1 MYQLISDYISR
12 PLTEIINNV
21 ILTNTFPDIWKIAL
35 VTPVPKPGNKANPS
49 NYRPISSLPIL
60 SKVAEKIITIQMR
73 HYLETNSLISPR
85 QYGFR
90 QAHSTQSLLL
100 QLTDKWL
107 KTLDK
112 KTGDRYICL
121 TALDIKKAFDT
132 VHHDTLL
139 CKLANLFNFHPS
151 SAKLIC
157 SYLSTRQQVVKVN
170 NELSSILPVL
180 SGVPQGS
187 ILGPLLFITFIND
200 ITTTCS
206 CYLFA
211 DDCIVEQTGSSPND
225 VITKT
230 NQILPNIS
238 NWYSDNLLK
247 INTGKTSVIL
257 ISNKSVNTQQ
267 LNPVQVQGI
276 NATYTQVMKYLG
288 MYINN
293 SLNWNDH
300 VRLTKNKVMPVVWNF
315 AKIRHLIDL
324 NTARVFY
331 ISIIRPLLE
340 YAAPVIH
347 NMSTTNVNIFEKI
360 QNKCLR
366 IIAQSPPQKSSHILR
381 KQLNIPTITD
391 RRNYLY
397 LCEFFKLQN
406 NLSPKLQ
413 EDNITNVTHQ
423 TAYTLRSTT
432 HANIFLPRM
441 NKSAG
446 QRSLSYLGPH
456 LFNSLPLT
464 IKTSPS
470 FRIFKS
476 RLKKHYLLN

>member
-1 MYQLISDYISR
+1 MKDAKIDALEKKVDILDTEADSQEQYSRRPNLRIQGRPEATEGSADQNVLQLVNVTMSLVPPLVITDFEWSHRIAKDKEGR
-12 PLTEIINNV
+12 PRQRPVIVRFRSERLRDSVYVARKNLKFYNQQQPEAPVFINVNLTARRASLAYHTRLLKRMKKINECW
-21 ILTNTFPDIWKIAL
+21 TA
-35 VTPVPKPGNKANPS
+35 GG
-49 NYRPISSLPIL
+49 
-60 SKVAEKIITIQMR
+60 KIIVKDHANNIIQ
-73 HYLETNSLISPR
+73 IPR

-90 QAHSTQSLLL
+90 QEHSTQSILI

-121 TALDIKKAFDT
+121 TALDTKKAFDT

-139 CKLANLFNFHPS
+139 CKLANLFHFHPS
-151 SAKLIC
+151 SAKLIR
-157 SYLSTRQQVVKVN
+157 SYLSTRQQFVKVN

-187 ILGPLLFITFIND
+187 ILCPLLFITFIND

-211 DDCIVEQTGSSPND
+211 DDCIVEQTGSSQND

-288 MYINN
+288 MYI
-293 SLNWNDH
+293 
-300 VRLTKNKVMPVVWNF
+300 K
-315 AKIRHLIDL
+315 DL
-324 NTARVFY
+324 
-331 ISIIRPLLE
+331 L
-340 YAAPVIH
+340 
-347 NMSTTNVNIFEKI
+347 M
-360 QNKCLR
+360 
-366 IIAQSPPQKSSHILR
+366 
-381 KQLNIPTITD
+381 
-391 RRNYLY
+391 
-397 LCEFFKLQN
+397 
-406 NLSPKLQ
+406 
-413 EDNITNVTHQ
+413 
-423 TAYTLRSTT
+423 
-432 HANIFLPRM
+432 
-441 NKSAG
+441 
-446 QRSLSYLGPH
+446 
-456 LFNSLPLT
+456 
-464 IKTSPS
+464 
-470 FRIFKS
+470 
-476 RLKKHYLLN
+476 